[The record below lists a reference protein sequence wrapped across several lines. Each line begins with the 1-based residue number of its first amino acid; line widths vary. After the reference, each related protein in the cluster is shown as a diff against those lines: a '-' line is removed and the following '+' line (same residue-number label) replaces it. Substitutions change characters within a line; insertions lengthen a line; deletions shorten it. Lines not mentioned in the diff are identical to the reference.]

1 MYTYNIPGECGI
13 QNSRRGEEKRRET
26 EGEK

>member
-1 MYTYNIPGECGI
+1 MYMYNIPGGCGI

-26 EGEK
+26 AGEK